1 MQGTAMTTPSPSSA
15 APSNAAPANAAEIGR
30 RVLQLIDTIHGPE
43 QVAAAHI
50 ERVTGIPVE
59 FNDANPQQYGFG
71 GQLSTDW
78 AYNLVSLTELDGS
91 KPHRLMFSLDDR
103 SADANADMAPIDPLA
118 FDACNQALASA
129 GYTGTPNLGRYGQVE
144 YWAYQ
149 RGDVSLQVHVRGE
162 SDAKAERAC
171 VSMIVINA

>member
-1 MQGTAMTTPSPSSA
+1 MQGTAMTTSSPT
-15 APSNAAPANAAEIGR
+15 NAAPANAAEIGR

-43 QVAAAHI
+43 QVDAAHI

-71 GQLSTDW
+71 GQLSPDW
-78 AYNLVSLTELDGS
+78 TYNLVSLTELDGS
-91 KPHRLMFSLDDR
+91 RPHRLMFSLDDR
-103 SADANADMAPIDPLA
+103 SADANADMAPIAPLA
-118 FDACNQALASA
+118 FEACDQALASA
-129 GYTGTPNLGRYGQVE
+129 GYTGAPNLGRYGQVE
-144 YWAYQ
+144 YWEYQ